1 MMTEIQKEG
10 EFEYIESG
18 EGELVVL
25 LHGLM
30 GALSNFKETIE
41 FLNDNGYKV
50 VIPILPVYTLPL
62 LKTSAKGIARYFE
75 KFVQLK
81 GYSNMTLLG
90 NSLGGHVGLIYTRE
104 NPEKV
109 SRLVLTGS
117 SGLYEN
123 SMGDTFPRREDY
135 DFIKRK
141 TEEVFYDPSIATK
154 ELVDDIFET
163 VNSRDRVLRVIALAK
178 SAIRHNMSKDLPNFT
193 LPTCLIWGKQDI
205 VTPPVV
211 AEEFHSLIPNSEL
224 FWVDKCGH
232 AAMMEQPGAFNE
244 ILLEWLKK
252 TPIS

>member
-1 MMTEIQKEG
+1 MMTEIQTEG

-18 EGELVVL
+18 EGELVIL

-30 GALSNFKETIE
+30 GALSNFKETIQS
-41 FLNDNGYKV
+41 LNENGYKV
-50 VIPILPVYTLPL
+50 VIPLLPVYTLPL
-62 LKTSAKGIARYFE
+62 LRTSAKGIARFFE
-75 KFVQLK
+75 KFVEHK
-81 GYSNMTLLG
+81 GYSDMTLLG

-104 NPEKV
+104 NPDKV
-109 SRLVLTGS
+109 KRLVLTGS

-154 ELVDDIFET
+154 ELVDEIFET

-178 SAIRHNMSKDLPNFT
+178 SAIRHNMSKDLPKFT
-193 LPTCLIWGKQDI
+193 LPTCLIWGKQDV
-205 VTPPVV
+205 VTPPEV

-224 FWVDKCGH
+224 FWIDKCGH
-232 AAMMEQPGAFNE
+232 AAMMERPTDFNKTL
-244 ILLEWLKK
+244 ITWLKK

>member
-10 EFEYIESG
+10 EFEFIESG

-30 GALSNFKETIE
+30 GALSNFKETID
-41 FLNDNGYKV
+41 FLNENGYKV
-50 VIPILPVYTLPL
+50 VIPLLPVYTLPL

-75 KFVQLK
+75 RFIKHK
-81 GYSNMTLLG
+81 GYSDLTLLG

-104 NPEKV
+104 NPSLVK
-109 SRLVLTGS
+109 RLVLTGS

-141 TEEVFYDPSIATK
+141 TEEVFYDPTIATK
-154 ELVDDIFET
+154 ELVDEIFET

-178 SAIRHNMSKDLPNFT
+178 SAIRHNMSKDLPNFK
-193 LPTCLIWGKQDI
+193 LPTCLIWGQNDI
-205 VTPPVV
+205 VTPPEV

-224 FWVDKCGH
+224 FWIEKCGH
-232 AAMMEQPGAFNE
+232 AAMMERPKDFNE
-244 ILLEWLKK
+244 VLLKWLKK
-252 TPIS
+252 NPIS